1 MSKESVVFF
10 SKNYSMSNSRVA
22 LRVVIPGSM
31 PISGAYPLAD
41 LFLHVMQTNCGGHRL
56 GRSRGERPRLEPEV
70 AGGKLRDGSA
80 PFYPEKTELSERAN
94 LSGDT
99 KEQVYE

>member
-1 MSKESVVFF
+1 MSKEGGVF
-10 SKNYSMSNSRVA
+10 YGELQLINSRVA
-22 LRVVIPGSM
+22 LRVVIPGSIH
-31 PISGAYPLAD
+31 ISVAYLLAD

-56 GRSRGERPRLEPEV
+56 GRSRGERPRLEPDV
-70 AGGKLRDGSA
+70 MGGKLPDGST